1 MTVDTIL
8 RYSIMTNE
16 VFVEANDIEMLRKS
30 NTFQLLFLRLIIDYD
45 RLRWIIIQAHLKKY
59 SGPSIYANSW
69 SKVQKHLQKLH
80 AT

>member
-45 RLRWIIIQAHLKKY
+45 RLR
-59 SGPSIYANSW
+59 
-69 SKVQKHLQKLH
+69 
-80 AT
+80 